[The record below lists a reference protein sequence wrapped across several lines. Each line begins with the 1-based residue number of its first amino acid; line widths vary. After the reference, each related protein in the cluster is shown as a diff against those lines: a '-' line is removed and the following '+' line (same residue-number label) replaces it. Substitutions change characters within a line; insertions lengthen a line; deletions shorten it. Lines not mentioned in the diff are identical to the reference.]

1 MSRIRTIKPDFW
13 VSEQVLSC
21 SPLARL
27 LFIGMWNFCDDN
39 GIHTASYIRLRAEI
53 FPGDDYTTDHIK
65 NWIAELISAGLVRE
79 YVVENITYW
88 LVTGWKKHQRID
100 RPTFK
105 HPTPLS
111 EYKIIA
117 DDSSNTPRVLDDS
130 SMTTPQ
136 LINDPSITDRNGM
149 DRKGKEKDICE
160 VETSLLCISDSK
172 KLTSTQ
178 EVFAHWQHVMNH
190 PHAKLDTKRRKVI
203 TQALGLGYTADNL
216 KLAIDGCS
224 KTPFNAGQ
232 NDRGQRYDSIN
243 LIFRDADHID
253 QFIANA
259 KNPPR
264 ATTTNINTTDPMAGA
279 L

>member
-1 MSRIRTIKPDFW
+1 MSRIRTVKPDFW

-21 SPLARL
+21 SPLTRL

-39 GIHTASYIRLRAEI
+39 GVHPASYVRLRAEI
-53 FPGDDYTTDHIK
+53 FPGDNYALDDIK
-65 NWIAELISAGLVRE
+65 HWIGELISSGLVRE

-88 LVTGWKKHQRID
+88 IVTGWKKHQRID
-100 RPTFK
+100 RPTYK
-105 HPTPLS
+105 HPLPLS
-111 EYKIIA
+111 DIKKIT
-117 DDSSNTPRVLDDS
+117 DNSSNTHRVIIDDS
-130 SMTTPQ
+130 ATTPQ
-136 LINDPSITDRNGM
+136 VVSDGSATDRNGM
-149 DRKGKEKDICE
+149 ERRGKEKDICE
-160 VETSLLCISDSK
+160 VETSHVCAPDYK
-172 KLTSTQ
+172 PLTSTQ
-178 EVFAHWQHVMNH
+178 EVFTHWQQVMNH

-203 TQALGLGYTADNL
+203 MQALGLGYTADNL

-259 KNPPR
+259 TNPPR
-264 ATTTNINTTDPMAGA
+264 STNPNVSTTDPMAGA